1 MKTFLLNIPNDIRN
15 WNKAMDAQSILCKQA
30 WNVFN
35 NDGIK
40 EVYIFQ
46 KDGTLIASHNGK
58 VTKARWEYIAQNSS
72 IIIENLDNEAYLLV
86 PTYYD
91 NKILALQ
98 VDGTNNYA
106 IMINESYIQ
115 HLMIDSISK
124 VRLYIEEKHK
134 NKEQENTVL
143 LAHKNNKEEWER
155 FINRKTQE
163 YYNSPQMKEKLKKQ
177 EKEKK
182 YFGTFGILTLIIV
195 LFKLLSAQ
203 ETIMSIVLTIIMLI
217 DVIYI
222 VYIYGF
228 YGDNENSIKSKII
241 DNYPFHSFNR

>member
-58 VTKARWEYIAQNSS
+58 VTKARWEYIVQNSS
-72 IIIENLDNEAYLLV
+72 IIIENLDSEAYLLV

-134 NKEQENTVL
+134 NKEQENTAL
-143 LAHKNNKEEWER
+143 LAHEKNKEEWER

-177 EKEKK
+177 IKEKK
-182 YFGTFGILTLIIV
+182 YLGTFGILVLII
-195 LFKLLSAQ
+195 LLALLIFIQ
-203 ETIMSIVLTIIMLI
+203 ERTLSIVLTFMALI
-217 DVIYI
+217 DLMYI
-222 VYIYGF
+222 VCTFVF
-228 YGDNENSIKSKII
+228 YGDNENSIKSKIK
-241 DNYPFHSFNR
+241 DRYPFHSFNR

>member
-58 VTKARWEYIAQNSS
+58 VTKARWEYIVQNSS
-72 IIIENLDNEAYLLV
+72 IIIENLDSEAYLLV

-134 NKEQENTVL
+134 NKEQENTAL
-143 LAHKNNKEEWER
+143 LAHEKNKEEWER

-177 EKEKK
+177 IKEKK
-182 YFGTFGILTLIIV
+182 YLGSFGILVLII
-195 LFKLLSAQ
+195 LLALLIFIQ
-203 ETIMSIVLTIIMLI
+203 ERTLSIVLTFMALV
-217 DVIYI
+217 DLMYI
-222 VYIYGF
+222 VCTFVF
-228 YGDNENSIKSKII
+228 YGDNENSIKSKIK
-241 DNYPFHSFNR
+241 DKYPFHSFNR

>member
-58 VTKARWEYIAQNSS
+58 VTKARWEYIVQNSS
-72 IIIENLDNEAYLLV
+72 IIIENLDSEAYLLV

-134 NKEQENTVL
+134 NKEQENTAL
-143 LAHKNNKEEWER
+143 LAHEKNKEEWER

-177 EKEKK
+177 IKEKK
-182 YFGTFGILTLIIV
+182 YLGTFGILVLII
-195 LFKLLSAQ
+195 LLALLILIQ
-203 ETIMSIVLTIIMLI
+203 ERTLSIVLTFMALI
-217 DVIYI
+217 DLMYI
-222 VYIYGF
+222 VCTFVF
-228 YGDNENSIKSKII
+228 YGDNENSIKSKIK
-241 DNYPFHSFNR
+241 DRYPFHSFNR

>member
-58 VTKARWEYIAQNSS
+58 VTKARWEYIVQNSS
-72 IIIENLDNEAYLLV
+72 IIIENLDSEAYLLV

-134 NKEQENTVL
+134 NKEQENTAL
-143 LAHKNNKEEWER
+143 LAHEKNKEEWEG

-177 EKEKK
+177 IKEKK
-182 YFGTFGILTLIIV
+182 YLGSFGILVLII
-195 LFKLLSAQ
+195 LLALLIFIQ
-203 ETIMSIVLTIIMLI
+203 ERTLSIVLTFMALV
-217 DVIYI
+217 DLMYI
-222 VYIYGF
+222 VCTFVF
-228 YGDNENSIKSKII
+228 YGDNENSIKSKIK
-241 DNYPFHSFNR
+241 DKYPFHSFNR

>member
-58 VTKARWEYIAQNSS
+58 VTKARWEYIVQNSS
-72 IIIENLDNEAYLLV
+72 IIIENLDSEAYLLV

-134 NKEQENTVL
+134 NKEQENTAL
-143 LAHKNNKEEWER
+143 LAHEKNKEEWER

-177 EKEKK
+177 IKEKK
-182 YFGTFGILTLIIV
+182 YLGTFGILVLII
-195 LFKLLSAQ
+195 LLALLIFIQ
-203 ETIMSIVLTIIMLI
+203 ERTLSIVLTFMALV
-217 DVIYI
+217 DLMYI
-222 VYIYGF
+222 VCTFVF
-228 YGDNENSIKSKII
+228 YGDNENSIKSKIK
-241 DNYPFHSFNR
+241 DKYPFHSFNR